1 MGMGPLEKAVA
12 AAVEGAPVA
21 VVTTAATAA
30 AGGSYALLQ
39 CGEDSAYVRDA
50 YGGYFEVFRALLAED
65 GERWQVY
72 RAVRGELPSDD
83 EAAGIDGF
91 VISGSCSD
99 AHGDEPWILALV
111 DLIRNHLAAGKRIL
125 GVCFGHQILCR
136 ALGGKTGRSCKGWD
150 IGVSCI
156 HPTAAAARLF
166 APLKMPVHLPI
177 IEFHQDEVWELPAHA
192 EVLARSDKTGVE
204 MFRLGDRAMG
214 VQGHPEYSKDIL
226 MSIADRLLRQNL
238 LLDCQVDVAKA
249 SFDVRQPDKEFWK
262 KVCRGFLKGRLQPQQ
277 QKQQQHKLQL

>member
-125 GVCFGHQILCR
+125 GVCFGHQVRPSIPSLAFSFGSWLVGLPSASGPEGR
-136 ALGGKTGRSCKGWD
+136 MVIEAANWSWPALFFPCEIELVASAVGASLPPHRPHQLR
-150 IGVSCI
+150 GV
-156 HPTAAAARLF
+156 
-166 APLKMPVHLPI
+166 AP
-177 IEFHQDEVWELPAHA
+177 F
-192 EVLARSDKTGVE
+192 
-204 MFRLGDRAMG
+204 
-214 VQGHPEYSKDIL
+214 
-226 MSIADRLLRQNL
+226 
-238 LLDCQVDVAKA
+238 
-249 SFDVRQPDKEFWK
+249 
-262 KVCRGFLKGRLQPQQ
+262 
-277 QKQQQHKLQL
+277 

>member
-1 MGMGPLEKAVA
+1 MGPLENA
-12 AAVEGAPVA
+12 AAVVEGGVAAPVVP
-21 VVTTAATAA
+21 VVTAA
-30 AGGSYALLQ
+30 AAGGGSYALLQ

-72 RAVRGELPSDD
+72 RAVRGELPSEED
-83 EAAGIDGF
+83 AAGLDGF

-111 DLIRNHLAAGKRIL
+111 DLIRRQLAAGKRVL

-177 IEFHQDEVWELPAHA
+177 IEFHQDEVHIQIQIFTVLLHVNVVFSVLMLCCSYNSQVWELPPHA

-238 LLDCQVDVAKA
+238 LLVNLGAAWFFSSDT
-249 SFDVRQPDKEFWK
+249 
-262 KVCRGFLKGRLQPQQ
+262 
-277 QKQQQHKLQL
+277 